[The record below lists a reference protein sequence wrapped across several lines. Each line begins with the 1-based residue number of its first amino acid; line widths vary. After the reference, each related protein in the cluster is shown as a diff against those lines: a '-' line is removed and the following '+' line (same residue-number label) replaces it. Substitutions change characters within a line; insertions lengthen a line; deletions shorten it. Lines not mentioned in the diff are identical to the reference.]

1 MVLTYN
7 GSRLRL
13 IRIGAA
19 LVFGAGV
26 LAACHKAPPAPPAA
40 ATAAKPAAATAPV
53 QSLPARQPGLWSITI
68 SEDNSPD
75 APQVQQLCLDAVTD
89 ANLGVLPNELSGN
102 LCKETVSHTADGGW
116 GLIAECQRDTAG
128 VYEYSGQI
136 SGDYAHN
143 YSEKVRLQVS
153 GAALPQMNHIAHY
166 TLQAKRTGECAA
178 DQSPGDLITDGT
190 KSNLFDL
197 AGLQHPAAKG
207 APRASAAADP
217 APGGD

>member
-7 GSRLRL
+7 RSRFAFT
-13 IRIGAA
+13 RIGGIAA
-19 LVFGAGV
+19 LCVGV
-26 LAACHKAPPAPPAA
+26 LSACHKAPAPPPTAA
-40 ATAAKPAAATAPV
+40 GVAKPAAAVAPV

-68 SEDNSPD
+68 SENGSDD

-89 ANLGVLPNELSGN
+89 LNLGILPNELTGN

-116 GLIAECQRDTAG
+116 GLIAECPRGTAG

-136 SGDYAHN
+136 SGDYAHD

-153 GAALPQMNHIAHY
+153 GAALPQMNHIAHF
-166 TLQAKRTGECAA
+166 TVLAKRTGECAA
-178 DQSPGDLITDGT
+178 DQTPGDLITGGT

-197 AGLQHPAAKG
+197 AGIRHASAAKS
-207 APRASAAADP
+207 SAAADTP
-217 APGGD
+217 LGGD

>member
-7 GSRLRL
+7 RSRFK
-13 IRIGAA
+13 IAT
-19 LVFGAGV
+19 AGIV
-26 LAACHKAPPAPPAA
+26 LALGVTALAGCHKAPPPPPAA
-40 ATAAKPAAATAPV
+40 ATLAKPAAAVAPV
-53 QSLPARQPGLWSITI
+53 QTLPARQPGLWSITI

-75 APQVQQLCLDAVTD
+75 VPQVQQLCLDAVTD
-89 ANLGVLPNELSGN
+89 VNLGILPNELSGN

-116 GLIAECQRDTAG
+116 GLIAECQRGTAG

-153 GAALPQMNHIAHY
+153 SAALPQMNHIAHY
-166 TLQAKRTGECAA
+166 TVLAQRTGQCAA
-178 DQSPGDLITDGT
+178 DQTAGDLITSGT

-197 AGLQHPAAKG
+197 AGIRHASAPSASAPAPAA
-207 APRASAAADP
+207 A
-217 APGGD
+217 GD

>member
-7 GSRLRL
+7 RSRFKIAPAGIVLAL
-13 IRIGAA
+13 GAA
-19 LVFGAGV
+19 ALTG
-26 LAACHKAPPAPPAA
+26 CHKAPPPPPAA
-40 ATAAKPAAATAPV
+40 ASAAKPAAAVAPV

-75 APQVQQLCLDAVTD
+75 VPQVQQLCLDAVTD
-89 ANLGVLPNELSGN
+89 ANLGILPNELSGN

-116 GLIAECQRDTAG
+116 GLIAECQRGTAG

-166 TLQAKRTGECAA
+166 TVLAQRSGECAA
-178 DQSPGDLITDGT
+178 DQTAGDLITAGT

-197 AGLQHPAAKG
+197 AGIRHASAAS
-207 APRASAAADP
+207 ASAAAP

>member
-7 GSRLRL
+7 GSCFKVKP
-13 IRIGAA
+13 IGT
-19 LVFGAGV
+19 VFVLCAG
-26 LAACHKAPPAPPAA
+26 LLTACHKTPPSPPPAA
-40 ATAAKPAAATAPV
+40 ATAARPAAAVVPA

-75 APQVQQLCLDAVTD
+75 APQVQQLCMDAVTD
-89 ANLGVLPNELSGN
+89 VNLGVLPNELTGN
-102 LCKETVSHTADGGW
+102 LCKETVSRTADGGW
-116 GLIAECQRDTAG
+116 GLIAECQRGSAG

-136 SGDYAHN
+136 SGDYSRD

-166 TLQAKRTGECAA
+166 RVQAKRTGDCTA
-178 DQSPGDLITDGT
+178 DQSPGDLLTEGT

-197 AGLQHPAAKG
+197 AGLQHPGGNAK
-207 APRASAAADP
+207 AHASAAPEA
-217 APGGD
+217 GGD